1 MICRA
6 LVVLLIGVV
15 GVAHAGWADIRD
27 QRYVALVIGSGAYP
41 GAAALSNAVADSG
54 EIAARLHALGYSVMH
69 LENPTQAEVM
79 RTLAVLRWA
88 AVDARQVVVYL
99 AGHGVMQA
107 GQAFYVPVDAMNG
120 TQFDPPAQSPT
131 EAQMGALSQTVP
143 LSAIVQALS
152 DKPRNKIIF
161 FDACRSVVSPIMGG
175 IGGSRR
181 AMEAGVAIAFASS
194 PGTVAYDG
202 QNGHSP
208 FAQAFLR
215 HVTQK
220 APPLEDVLR
229 RIRVDVVRQTQG
241 VQVPWVRS
249 SMLQRAFVQPTPPA
263 PNG

>member
-1 MICRA
+1 MIWRA

-15 GVAHAGWADIRD
+15 GVAHAAWADIRD

-41 GAAALSNAVADSG
+41 GAAALTNAVADSG
-54 EIAARLHALGYSVMH
+54 AIAARLHALGYSVVH

-79 RTLAVLRWA
+79 RTLGVLRWA
-88 AVDARQVVVYL
+88 AEDAQQVVVYL

-120 TQFDPPAQSPT
+120 PQFDQSGQSPS
-131 EAQMGALSQTVP
+131 EAQIGALSQTVP

-161 FDACRSVVSPIMGG
+161 FDACRSVVSLLGDGP
-175 IGGSRR
+175 GGSGRG
-181 AMEAGVAIAFASS
+181 MEAGVVIAFASS

-215 HVTQK
+215 HVTQN
-220 APPLEDVLR
+220 APPLGDVLR
-229 RIRVDVVRQTQG
+229 RMRVDVVRQTQG
-241 VQVPWVRS
+241 MQVPWVRS
-249 SMLQRAFVQPTPPA
+249 SMLQRAFVQPMPPA